1 MPIRRRKGGFMY
13 DNLYP
18 KNPKTGNRMIEI
30 SLVNYNDF
38 FHEWDNSIF
47 KKRDV
52 HPELTE
58 FLDQC
63 SEEIPLKEKMEIILS
78 LQNETKNLDKENT
91 LKESYKNYY
100 SLYYKIENR
109 KMKGLYKSTIILI
122 VIGFCFMLSSIMLT
136 DQLPESVLSEVLVE
150 GLTIGAW
157 VFIWEALHFMVFER
171 RELFLRRKE
180 LKRFLKTPL
189 FFKYKK

>member
-1 MPIRRRKGGFMY
+1 MY